1 MVTGT
6 QVALDSDVVATTAGG
21 PSDIASSGRMLAVL
35 DSGAQTHLT
44 QFSVD
49 EDGNLQQAA
58 VSVLNKGAN
67 GVAIIQR

>member
-1 MVTGT
+1 
-6 QVALDSDVVATTAGG
+6 
-21 PSDIASSGRMLAVL
+21 MLAVL

-49 EDGNLQQAA
+49 EDGNLQQVA